1 MTNVAKEIE
10 GIAGEWRSA
19 RASLGITDAYQLNV
33 PVSLSG
39 DCVITLGNA
48 AGEEYEVKV
57 DAANRRVII
66 DRGGRTGA
74 YSAREFPLTNVIGN
88 LNTDKNDIVLQFYVD
103 QSSVEL
109 STADGSLMMST
120 LVFPTTIYDR
130 LTVKGQEVDAKVRDL
145 SRVW

>member
-1 MTNVAKEIE
+1 M
-10 GIAGEWRSA
+10 
-19 RASLGITDAYQLNV
+19 
-33 PVSLSG
+33 
-39 DCVITLGNA
+39 
-48 AGEEYEVKV
+48 
-57 DAANRRVII
+57 
-66 DRGGRTGA
+66 
-74 YSAREFPLTNVIGN
+74 
-88 LNTDKNDIVLQFYVD
+88 LQFYVD